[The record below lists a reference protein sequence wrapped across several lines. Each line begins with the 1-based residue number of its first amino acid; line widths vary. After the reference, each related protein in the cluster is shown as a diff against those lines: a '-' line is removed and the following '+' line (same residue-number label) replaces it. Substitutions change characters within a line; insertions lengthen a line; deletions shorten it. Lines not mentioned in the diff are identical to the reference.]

1 MKVNRTCM
9 LCKTEYT
16 TCTDKLK
23 FSSFLE
29 QFCNINHY
37 TILNILN
44 DYCNKNI
51 TIAEAKEKL
60 SKCKLDGY
68 EKFSDKY
75 RILIDKIINHKE
87 NYEVN
92 YEKDSNILEEN
103 DNQINNSQKEYK
115 KIFPSKKNRKA

>member
-1 MKVNRTCM
+1 M
-9 LCKTEYT
+9 LCNTEYT

-51 TIAEAKEKL
+51 TIVEAKENL
-60 SKCKLDGY
+60 GKCKLDGY

-75 RILIDKIINHKE
+75 RILIDKIINYKE
-87 NYEVN
+87 KYEVN
-92 YEKDSNILEEN
+92 YEKDSVVSQEEN
-103 DNQINNSQKEYK
+103 DNQTNNNKKESKKESK
-115 KIFPSKKNRKA
+115 KIYPSKKNRKA